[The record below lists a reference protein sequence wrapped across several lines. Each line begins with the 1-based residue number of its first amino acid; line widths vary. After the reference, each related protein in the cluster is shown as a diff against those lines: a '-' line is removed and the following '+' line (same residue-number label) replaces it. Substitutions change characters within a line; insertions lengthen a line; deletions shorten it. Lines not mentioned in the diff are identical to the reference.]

1 MDTPLIFLPH
11 SVIGGKQPMAG
22 MAWVQMDNRFQ
33 RASDRALGE
42 LHSLYKVHFSYNQSP
57 SNQKQK
63 SWSSKT
69 PT

>member
-1 MDTPLIFLPH
+1 MDPPLIFLPH
-11 SVIGGKQPMAG
+11 SVTGRKQPMAG

-57 SNQKQK
+57 SIQKQK
-63 SWSSKT
+63 S
-69 PT
+69 